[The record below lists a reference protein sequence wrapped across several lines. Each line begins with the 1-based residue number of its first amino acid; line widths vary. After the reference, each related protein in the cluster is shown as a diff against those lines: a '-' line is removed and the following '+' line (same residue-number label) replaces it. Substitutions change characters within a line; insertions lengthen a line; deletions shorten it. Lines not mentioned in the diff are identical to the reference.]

1 MYGLLLMNMKNYVV
15 AKYGQKKWDEVKT
28 ALKLGKYSTFT

>member
-1 MYGLLLMNMKNYVV
+1 MNMKNYVV

-28 ALKLGKYSTFT
+28 ALKLGKYI